1 MSHTKEVFL
10 VKDNCKFL
18 MGHLVVRYVSSL
30 ALPTPLT
37 CSTALRFAMFALLF
51 SLCYDCFVCSLAP
64 FSGSFTH
71 FAHSLEDSEIH
82 RYVFML

>member
-18 MGHLVVRYVSSL
+18 TGHLVVRYVSSL
-30 ALPTPLT
+30 ALPTP
-37 CSTALRFAMFALLF
+37 LRFAMFALLF

-64 FSGSFTH
+64 FSGSFSH
-71 FAHSLEDSEIH
+71 FAHSLEDSEFH

>member
-1 MSHTKEVFL
+1 MSHIKEVFL
-10 VKDNCKFL
+10 VKDNCKIL
-18 MGHLVVRYVSSL
+18 TGHLVVRYFRSL

-37 CSTALRFAMFALLF
+37 CSAALRFAMFALLC
-51 SLCYDCFVCSLAP
+51 SLCYDRFVCSLAP